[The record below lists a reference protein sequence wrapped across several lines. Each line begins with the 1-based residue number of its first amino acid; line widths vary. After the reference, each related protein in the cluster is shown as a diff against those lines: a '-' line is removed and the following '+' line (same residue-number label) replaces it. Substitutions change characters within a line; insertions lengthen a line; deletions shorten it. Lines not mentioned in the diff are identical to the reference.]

1 MVEDTDEAVRYDAT
15 LALGE
20 LGDTRAVPFLE
31 ELALRVNREDSRL
44 GAALSARDKLA
55 GGEPD
60 WTRFIACAWYE
71 ELSDVREDI
80 HTLEDGEPL
89 DAPRRLEPTDTR
101 REPVRNDVTMTT
113 PKTALMWFRRDLRL
127 TDNTALY
134 PALRENDRVIGV
146 FVLDDAIL
154 KARDIGAARAAFLF
168 GSLDSL
174 NAEFEKHGGRLI
186 LRRGGPPERELRAL
200 ARGSRR
206 DGAVL

>member
-1 MVEDTDEAVRYDAT
+1 MPTETQPNEMSPDTRRRITGHIAKLGSADDKTALDAEQRLIYFGARAVPRLLPLVSDDSPQVRFRVAWVLGKSRDPQAYSALTAMVEDTDEAVRYDAT

-89 DAPRRLEPTDTR
+89 DAPRR
-101 REPVRNDVTMTT
+101 
-113 PKTALMWFRRDLRL
+113 
-127 TDNTALY
+127 
-134 PALRENDRVIGV
+134 
-146 FVLDDAIL
+146 
-154 KARDIGAARAAFLF
+154 
-168 GSLDSL
+168 
-174 NAEFEKHGGRLI
+174 
-186 LRRGGPPERELRAL
+186 
-200 ARGSRR
+200 
-206 DGAVL
+206 